1 MKRFIALCIVSIA
14 FWVAPTVQAAAV
26 PVEPNPTE
34 LVPPTAVLQPEFP
47 VPENSGKGRRV
58 VHSTRQ
64 LRVWVINAQ
73 EEVLRT
79 FLVSGQRGQPKKG
92 MYSVTSQS
100 VTSFS
105 PELEG
110 VTFRFMTRFA
120 IGRNGGNI
128 GFHEI
133 PKRRGV
139 PMQTVEE
146 LGTVRGSGCLR
157 ASTEDAKFIFAW
169 AKPGTR
175 IVVVP

>member
-1 MKRFIALCIVSIA
+1 MKRFIALSIVSIA
-14 FWVAPTVQAAAV
+14 LCVTPTAQAAV
-26 PVEPNPTE
+26 LPVEPTPSE
-34 LVPPTAVLQPEFP
+34 LVPPTAVLQPDFP
-47 VPENSGKGRRV
+47 VPANSGKGRRI

-73 EEVLRT
+73 EEVVRT

-92 MYSVTSQS
+92 MYTVSSQS
-100 VTSFS
+100 VRSFS
-105 PELEG
+105 PELQG

-133 PKRRGV
+133 PKQNGV
-139 PMQTVEE
+139 PMQTVEQ

-175 IVVVP
+175 VVVVP

>member
-1 MKRFIALCIVSIA
+1 MKRLVAVLVTSMF
-14 FWVAPTVQAAAV
+14 FWFAPAAHAAV
-26 PVEPNPTE
+26 IPVEPTPTE
-34 LVPPTAVLQPEFP
+34 LVPPAAVLQVEFP

-92 MYSVTSQS
+92 MYTVSSQS

-133 PKRRGV
+133 PKRKGV

>member
-1 MKRFIALCIVSIA
+1 MKRLVAVSITSIF
-14 FWVAPTVQAAAV
+14 FWCAPAAHAAVV
-26 PVEPNPTE
+26 PVEPTPTE
-34 LVPPTAVLQPEFP
+34 FAPPTAVLQAEFP
-47 VPENSGKGRRV
+47 VPTNSGKGRRV

-73 EEVLRT
+73 EEVVRT

-133 PKRRGV
+133 PKRKGV

>member
-1 MKRFIALCIVSIA
+1 
-14 FWVAPTVQAAAV
+14 VA
-26 PVEPNPTE
+26 PVEPTPTE
-34 LVPPTAVLQPEFP
+34 FAPPTAVLQAEFP
-47 VPENSGKGRRV
+47 VPTNSGKGRRV

-73 EEVLRT
+73 EEVVRT

-133 PKRRGV
+133 PKRKGV

>member
-1 MKRFIALCIVSIA
+1 MKRLVAVFITSIF
-14 FWVAPTVQAAAV
+14 FWLAPAAHAAV
-26 PVEPNPTE
+26 IPVEPTPTE
-34 LVPPTAVLQPEFP
+34 LVPPAAVLQVEFP

-92 MYSVTSQS
+92 MYTVSSQS

-133 PKRRGV
+133 PKRKGV